1 MDFRT
6 IFEQVPEQFD
16 KWRPRYCD
24 ELFTDLIAYANL
36 DKNKEVLEVGPGTGQ
51 ATEPILKTGCSY
63 KAIELGESFS
73 EIMKNKFNSYKNFSI
88 VNADFET
95 YPFRSERFDLVYS
108 AAAFQ
113 WIPERIGYPKA
124 YDILKSGGAFAMF
137 MMRPDIRPGGGYT
150 DEPLFSQ
157 IQEVYA
163 RYFHPETEYKCNL
176 EYEARDKYGFVN
188 LECREYLKT
197 REYNADDYVSLIG
210 THSDHITLKEPN
222 KSYFYEGIRKV
233 ILDSGNK
240 ITLYDKITMYLAKKP

>member
-24 ELFTDLIAYANL
+24 ELFKDLIAFANL
-36 DKNKEVLEVGPGTGQ
+36 DANSEVLEVGPGTGQ

-73 EIMKNKFNSYKNFSI
+73 EIMKNKFNSYKNFNI
-88 VNADFET
+88 VNTDFET
-95 YPFRSERFDLVYS
+95 YPFGNEQFDLVYS

-163 RYFHPETEYKCNL
+163 KYFRPETEYKCNL
-176 EYEARDKYGFVN
+176 DYDARDKYGFVN
-188 LECREYLKT
+188 LERREYLKT

-210 THSDHITLKEPN
+210 THADHITLKETN
-222 KSYFYEGIRKV
+222 RTYFYEGIRKV
-233 ILDSGNK
+233 ILDAGNK